1 MPLSNYLPSF
11 VSRLFTNTSQV
22 QGPGPE
28 APPHVERPVQAV
40 IRDSIQRGP
49 AQRQA
54 PTVGS
59 GQEAQLRAP
68 ERAPRIQPASSG
80 APDFYPALEDL
91 LAIKAAERGTT
102 MRGIELRFYD
112 PRGIIAAYAL
122 DPSRE
127 GTSCKDLFS
136 HILRTKNFGPSCGE
150 TSNALKSVLFSGA
163 TREQEGEQALYEAIR
178 APGDGFLRV
187 QIGCHSFVVEK
198 KDDAC
203 RIFQSY
209 DGWYSMATS
218 LKDDKPIAKETFAA
232 LIQQVVRKDQ
242 ARTQGEYDA
251 AQLAEE
257 RLFHG
262 EVDATRNA
270 KGTSRYQ
277 IVTESA
283 ERRTPTSELG
293 GRMDALLNRYNNVW
307 EAFENDS
314 RTSVGDFARAQWPEL
329 FGL

>member
-1 MPLSNYLPSF
+1 MPLSNYIPSF
-11 VSRLFTNTSQV
+11 VTRLFTST
-22 QGPGPE
+22 
-28 APPHVERPVQAV
+28 APVQAPETTPIAQV
-40 IRDSIQRGP
+40 SVRAPVRDSLERGP
-49 AQRQA
+49 ARRQ
-54 PTVGS
+54 PLVPGS
-59 GQEAQLRAP
+59 DTQAQLRAP
-68 ERAPRIQPASSG
+68 ERSSSVQPPSSVAPSY
-80 APDFYPALEDL
+80 YPALEDL
-91 LAIKAAERGTT
+91 LAIKAAERATT

-122 DPSRE
+122 DPSRAR
-127 GTSCKDLFS
+127 TSCKDLFT
-136 HILRTKNFGPSCGE
+136 HILRTNNFGPSCGE

-163 TREQEGEQALYEAIR
+163 TSEQDGEQALYQAIR

-187 QIGCHSFVVEK
+187 QIGCHSFVIEK

-209 DGWYSMATS
+209 DSWYSMATS
-218 LKDDKPIAKETFAA
+218 LKDDKPIAKETFAR
-232 LIQQVVRKDQ
+232 LVQQVIRKDQ
-242 ARTQGEYDA
+242 ALSQGEYDVAEA
-251 AQLAEE
+251 AEQ

-270 KGTSRYQ
+270 KGSNRYQ
-277 IVTESA
+277 IVTESS

-293 GRMDALLNRYNNVW
+293 GRMDTLLNRYNGVW

-314 RTSVGDFARAQWPEL
+314 RTSVGEFARAQWPEL

>member
-1 MPLSNYLPSF
+1 MPLSNYIPSF
-11 VSRLFTNTSQV
+11 VTRMFTNTAPVQNADSASGQVHPVSQPV
-22 QGPGPE
+22 RDS
-28 APPHVERPVQAV
+28 VERSPALRQPVV
-40 IRDSIQRGP
+40 VS
-49 AQRQA
+49 
-54 PTVGS
+54 S
-59 GQEAQLRAP
+59 GVESELRAP
-68 ERAPRIQPASSG
+68 VRTAPVQTRSSNPPAY
-80 APDFYPALEDL
+80 YPALEDL
-91 LAIKAAERGTT
+91 LAIKAAERETT

-122 DPSRE
+122 DPSRA
-127 GTSCKDLFS
+127 GTSCKDLFT
-136 HILRTKNFGPSCGE
+136 HILRTTNFGPSCGE
-150 TSNALKSVLFSGA
+150 TSNALKSVLFTGA
-163 TREQEGEQALYEAIR
+163 TTEREGEQALYEAIR

-187 QIGCHSFVVEK
+187 QIGCHSFLIEK

-209 DGWYSMATS
+209 DGFYSMASS
-218 LKDDKPIAKETFAA
+218 LKDDKPIAKETFAT
-232 LIQQVVRKDQ
+232 LVEQVVRKDQ
-242 ARTQGEYDA
+242 VRTQDAYDA
-251 AQLAEE
+251 AQAAEE

-270 KGTSRYQ
+270 KGTNRYQ

-293 GRMDALLNRYNNVW
+293 SRMDTLLNRYNSVW

-314 RTSVGDFARAQWPEL
+314 RTSVGEFARTQWPEL